1 MFFARKNST
10 RDVMHVNEFPE
21 VASYIHFFLCNL
33 PEGGYII
40 KLLDLHVVQSGPAC
54 VSMWG
59 KT

>member
-1 MFFARKNST
+1 
-10 RDVMHVNEFPE
+10 MHVNEFPE